1 MACRGHTRTS
11 SLAWPLRLTLACT
24 LLGACGGSRPIRG
37 RPSGHHGLAV
47 NLGTGQ
53 LHLAGPC
60 CSAEMDTPEASGPG
74 MIPEHCG
81 ALSPRCESFLGHLQ
95 GALRSHFHL
104 PLCAEL
110 WEWLSGKGIHGAEP
124 WRARLL
130 LLLEELLLIF
140 FYSPNTI
147 SRFTTCEGDIICGRT
162 WLSLPERRSCEPGCR
177 TYGQTFADGADLC
190 RSVLGHTLSVA
201 APGSRHCLNVSISV
215 LPRPRPRRLARETTS
230 LRLRRPRTSLILDA
244 AGSGSGSGSGSGP

>member
-53 LHLAGPC
+53 LHLAGEHLRPCLTLMSRNPHPTIQDPGSLASLSPGPC
-60 CSAEMDTPEASGPG
+60 CSSEMDTPEASGPG

-110 WEWLSGKGIHGAEP
+110 CEGW
-124 WRARLL
+124 
-130 LLLEELLLIF
+130 
-140 FYSPNTI
+140 
-147 SRFTTCEGDIICGRT
+147 FTTCEGDIICGRT